1 MPPSAISNRPRL
13 AATAPVKAPRAWPN
27 SSDSSSDSVSAVQ
40 LTGTNGALARGE
52 CVWMARA
59 TSSLP
64 VPDSP
69 STSTVAVDAATRATS
84 L

>member
-1 MPPSAISNRPRL
+1 MPPFAVSNRPRL
-13 AATAPVKAPRAWPN
+13 ADTAPVKAPRAWPN

-40 LTGTNGALARGE
+40 LTGTNGAPARGE

>member
-1 MPPSAISNRPRL
+1 MPPLAISNRPRL
-13 AATAPVKAPRAWPN
+13 APTAPVNAPRAWPN

-40 LTGTNGALARGE
+40 LTGTNGACARGE
-52 CVWMARA
+52 WVWIARA

-69 STSTVAVDAATRATS
+69 
-84 L
+84 